1 MAAGVLARGRAQS
14 CDRPHSPSRSPYW
27 PPRPTSCPLCPVGHR
42 GCARCSPDDTDS
54 NARLR
59 CFASWLGNLP
69 ALPSLR
75 TLPRFRSSLENLTA
89 LPSLRTL
96 PRFRSSLGN
105 LTALPSLRTLP
116 RSRSSLGNLPA
127 LPSLRTLP
135 RFRSS
140 LGNLPELFRSATGL
154 TLYWRQMSRCL
165 PTLTVCDACPTEGG
179 S

>member
-1 MAAGVLARGRAQS
+1 MGGCGSSCEGESSELRSAALPLALPLLATAS
-14 CDRPHSPSRSPYW
+14 HELSPVPG
-27 PPRPTSCPLCPVGHR
+27 GHR

-54 NARLR
+54 NGRLR
-59 CFASWLGNLP
+59 CFASW
-69 ALPSLR
+69 
-75 TLPRFRSSLENLTA
+75 
-89 LPSLRTL
+89 
-96 PRFRSSLGN
+96 LGN

-116 RSRSSLGNLPA
+116 RFRSSLGNLPA

-165 PTLTVCDACPTEGG
+165 PTLAVCDACPTEGG